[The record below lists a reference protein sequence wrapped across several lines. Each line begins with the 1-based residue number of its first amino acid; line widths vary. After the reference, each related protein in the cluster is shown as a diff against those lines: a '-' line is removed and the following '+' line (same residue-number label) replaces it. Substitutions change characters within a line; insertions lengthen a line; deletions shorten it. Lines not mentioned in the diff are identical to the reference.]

1 MYTCVQIQVYEV
13 MSGIRAG
20 GTAEVQVVSV
30 TGSGDGYRN
39 TTYPDQAVI
48 RGYWRAQFAASNFR

>member
-1 MYTCVQIQVYEV
+1 

-20 GTAEVQVVSV
+20 GAAEVQEVSI
-30 TGSGDGYRN
+30 TGTGEGSRN
-39 TTYPDQAVI
+39 ATNPDDAVI